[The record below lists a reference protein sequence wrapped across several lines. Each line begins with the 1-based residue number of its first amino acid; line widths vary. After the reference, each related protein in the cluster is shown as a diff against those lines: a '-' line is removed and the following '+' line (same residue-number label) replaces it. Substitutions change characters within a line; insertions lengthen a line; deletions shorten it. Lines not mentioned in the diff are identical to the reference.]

1 MEEEQ
6 EEEKEMAVEQGKEES
21 TAAAAP
27 STPISSIPGPA
38 DTPTA
43 PSTTTLPTP
52 ARLETPIDSSP
63 SQAATSTSSSSLM
76 PEPLNSWLSEEEL
89 EALKARL
96 MSLISNDMSIDSC
109 MQVCST
115 GAPLTPTKVGFE
127 AAVECL
133 KLLSKAS
140 LLQPLKSN

>member
-1 MEEEQ
+1 M
-6 EEEKEMAVEQGKEES
+6 
-21 TAAAAP
+21 
-27 STPISSIPGPA
+27 
-38 DTPTA
+38 
-43 PSTTTLPTP
+43 L
-52 ARLETPIDSSP
+52 
-63 SQAATSTSSSSLM
+63 
-76 PEPLNSWLSEEEL
+76 EPLSSWLSEEEL

-140 LLQPLKSN
+140 LLQFNDQTLQMGLEECLTILRSSDQFPQALLDELDNNVDSILNQRNSLATAL